1 MRTDRRRSR
10 VGVVAVAVTTALLT
24 AVVGVVPASARATAT
39 PPAPVGYSDRPGPI
53 VAGYRG
59 PAYVVPTGTDPAHPD
74 AVAAERSGQAGTV
87 YLPSGNAFSVRPVRG
102 HPDRVT
108 VALPYGAGTATAPRS
123 AFWAMP
129 AFIGL
134 KDLTVDVGGTKR
146 VLGLSGI
153 KYHRGSLRT
162 FSIPWTNTF
171 DGMIGT
177 NRDFLACK
185 RPNWGMG
192 GQTFAVDLIE
202 DGVHRKD
209 RALFERGLQAMD
221 WGVAVP
227 INRHGIHVLHRDC
240 DGATVADYGYTH
252 HTSQWLESLG
262 RATYLV
268 AASPWAG
275 EYRAKLDS
283 YRKRANQIAALLS
296 KPDVYAYWK
305 SKIHND
311 HGNAYTHRTYM
322 RAAALGLASTLA
334 TKRRDAAKWA
344 AGARTIARIGQGLQ
358 RPDGVN
364 PERGGFDVLYQM
376 YGTWLAE
383 LYDGTL
389 PRSSPMQRSLAHTI
403 DKAIAWYRT
412 RVRPNGQIRV
422 EGTTRVCV
430 EDLWNSG
437 APLPSV
443 DPAEAIRALLLW
455 GMVRHQPA
463 LIRLAQRLDD
473 GQKRYGNN
481 CPTTYHAKPEP
492 YTHGTR
498 APKTPPKS

>member
-1 MRTDRRRSR
+1 M
-10 VGVVAVAVTTALLT
+10 ATALIALVTLT
-24 AVVGVVPASARATAT
+24 ATLAPIAPGTASAAAA
-39 PPAPVGYSDRPGPI
+39 PAPAGSYSDHPGPI
-53 VAGYRG
+53 AVGYRG
-59 PAYVVPTGTDPAHPD
+59 PAYVVPTGTDAAHPD
-74 AVAAERSGQAGTV
+74 AVAATRPGSADPL
-87 YLPSGNAFSVRPVRG
+87 YLPSGSAFPVRPLRG

-108 VALPYGAGTATAPRS
+108 VGLPYGAGTATAPRA

-129 AFIGL
+129 AFVGL
-134 KDLTVDVGGTKR
+134 ANLTVDVGGTKR
-146 VLGLSGI
+146 VLGLSGLR
-153 KYHRGSLRT
+153 YHRGNVAT
-162 FSIPWTNTF
+162 FTDPQTKTF
-171 DGMIGT
+171 DGLVNT
-177 NRDFLACK
+177 NRDFLACR
-185 RPNWGMG
+185 RPNWGIG
-192 GQTFAVDLIE
+192 AQTFAVDLIE
-202 DGVHRKD
+202 DGVHRRD
-209 RALFERGLQAMD
+209 RTLFERGIQAMD

-227 INRHGIHVLHRDC
+227 INQRGIHVLHRDC
-240 DGATVADYGYTH
+240 DGKTVADYGYTH
-252 HTSQWLESLG
+252 HTTQWLESLG

-275 EYRAKLDS
+275 EYRAKLDA
-283 YRKRANQIAALLS
+283 YRKRANQVATLLS
-296 KPDVYAYWK
+296 KPAVYAYWK
-305 SKIHND
+305 SKLHND
-311 HGNAYTHRTYM
+311 HGNPYTHRAFM

-334 TKRRDAAKWA
+334 TNRRDAARWA
-344 AGARTIARIGQGLQ
+344 AGARTIARVGQGLQ

-412 RVRPNGQIRV
+412 RVRPNGQIRI

-430 EDLWNSG
+430 EELWSKG
-437 APLPSV
+437 APLPAV

-455 GMVRHQPA
+455 GMVRHGDA
-463 LIRLAQRLDD
+463 LIRLAERLDQ
-473 GQKRYGNN
+473 GQKRYGND